1 MCVIGAPGKR
11 KNSLCWIFLIAM
23 AIVVYLIL
31 KILCLVYL
39 DVPVKK
45 I

>member
-1 MCVIGAPGKR
+1 MCVIGALGKR
-11 KNSLCWIFLIAM
+11 KNSMCWIFLIAM
-23 AIVVYLIL
+23 SIVVYLIL